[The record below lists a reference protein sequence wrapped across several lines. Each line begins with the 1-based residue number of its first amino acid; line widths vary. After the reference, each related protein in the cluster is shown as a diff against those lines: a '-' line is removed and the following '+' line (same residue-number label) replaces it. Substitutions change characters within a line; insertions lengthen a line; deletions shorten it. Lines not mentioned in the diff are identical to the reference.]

1 MSKLTSGGNI
11 LWFRDIGG
19 SGATAKGSGIA
30 VDGSGNVYVSGS
42 ASGAKINFGPSVSLQ
57 PAGSQDGFVSE
68 QDGNGDFG
76 WVEDVGGAG
85 AQDQVTG
92 IAADPSGNV
101 YVTGSFSGRAQF
113 DQIGM
118 SAQGIQDGFVA
129 YLFTGKG
136 HFFRWVN
143 DIGGT
148 NAVVGGTSLAVDGQ
162 DNLSVTGSFQHKIAF
177 QGTTLTLSTA
187 AGGSGTD
194 GFVCGLSSNGTFL
207 WADDFSGVRSTPR
220 IAAVAVD
227 AGGNVYVTGVFPG
240 AINFGPYVLTGL
252 GLGDAFVSKLDSG
265 GNFQW
270 ARDIGGG
277 TASAAGSG
285 IAVDTAGNLYT
296 TGSYSHTVDFDPGSG
311 VFRLTGPATLSP
323 SAFFLDRLTQTQ
335 VQGTAVNAQAQPVAG
350 VVVRLF
356 GSFNSTIGDPDD
368 ALLVTTVTDSQGHYQ
383 LLGPADFAHYYV
395 VFGAPTGLAFASL
408 ASGSSADSQARPG
421 CSP

>member
-1 MSKLTSGGNI
+1 M
-11 LWFRDIGG
+11 
-19 SGATAKGSGIA
+19 
-30 VDGSGNVYVSGS
+30 
-42 ASGAKINFGPSVSLQ
+42 
-57 PAGSQDGFVSE
+57 
-68 QDGNGDFG
+68 
-76 WVEDVGGAG
+76 
-85 AQDQVTG
+85 
-92 IAADPSGNV
+92 
-101 YVTGSFSGRAQF
+101 
-113 DQIGM
+113 
-118 SAQGIQDGFVA
+118 A

-240 AINFGPYVLTGL
+240 CHQLWSLRADGAGTGRCLREQTGQRRQLSVGTRHRRRHSL
-252 GLGDAFVSKLDSG
+252 GRRLRHRGRHGWRPLHH
-265 GNFQW
+265 
-270 ARDIGGG
+270 R
-277 TASAAGSG
+277 
-285 IAVDTAGNLYT
+285 LL
-296 TGSYSHTVDFDPGSG
+296 SHTVDFDPGSG

-383 LLGPADFAHYYV
+383 LLGPADLPTTTWSSAPDRSGLRLPGFRFQHDSTGTTRLFSLTEGQTAVKNVNFTTAAPSFGWAVAGVSSIGSEGDSVITDAAGNGYV
-395 VFGAPTGLAFASL
+395 AGDFDGTLTLGSGLSRVTLNGGGGFVAKYSDRGCCSGLAESRTPTLRLSRGWRSRWTARAMPSSPGTLPAWPIL
-408 ASGSSADSQARPG
+408 APPFS
-421 CSP
+421 